1 MPLQRA
7 KDHRA
12 KLKALISRGVGITE
26 IQKAL
31 GLGYADHEFH
41 AFGVDR
47 ATRVSRFHSDA
58 SAWACSGPG

>member
-26 IQKAL
+26 IQKTL
-31 GLGYADHEFH
+31 GLGYAAIYDMIRLLDLPKP
-41 AFGVDR
+41 VDKR
-47 ATRVSRFHSDA
+47 TLR
-58 SAWACSGPG
+58 